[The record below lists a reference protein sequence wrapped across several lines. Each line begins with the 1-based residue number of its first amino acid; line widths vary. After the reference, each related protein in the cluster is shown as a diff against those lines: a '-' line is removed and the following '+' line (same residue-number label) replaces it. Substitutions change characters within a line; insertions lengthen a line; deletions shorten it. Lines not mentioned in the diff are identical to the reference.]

1 MIKGVTLTKLK
12 KIFHPQGNIFH
23 AMKKSDD
30 GFSGFGEAYF
40 STIKSGEIKP
50 WKKHTKMTLNL
61 VVPMGKIRFVIYD
74 DNVGSESIGEFQE
87 VVLSKENYC
96 RLTVAPGLWMA
107 FEGVEDET
115 NLLLNIA
122 NIQHDPKEAIR
133 KNIDEIQYNW

>member
-50 WKKHTKMTLNL
+50 WKKHTEMTLNL

-74 DNVGSESIGEFQE
+74 DNIGSESISEFQE
-87 VVLSKENYC
+87 VVLSEENYC

-107 FEGVEDET
+107 FEGIGDET

-122 NIQHDPKEAIR
+122 NIQHDPREAIR